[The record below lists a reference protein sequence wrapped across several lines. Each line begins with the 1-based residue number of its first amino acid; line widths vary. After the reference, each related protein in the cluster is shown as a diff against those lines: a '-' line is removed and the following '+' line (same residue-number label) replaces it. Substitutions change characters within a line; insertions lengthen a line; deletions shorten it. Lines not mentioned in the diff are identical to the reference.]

1 MAIFVAR
8 PVIRGAAAGCA
19 TCCCCCFARLFA
31 AFLLCVNSEQGGVVC
46 TPQHIKLMAISFL
59 VGLEQRLTVSVRS
72 NCTWIHCLRFFICNF
87 YCVHF
92 NCGLQ
97 VVRVVSVARR
107 VARRTT
113 DATERFNRGQD
124 KFACGTTKP
133 ARQASRLASYARR
146 THACDKDNTA
156 SRSGSFRSAQ
166 ARWIVVS
173 HIAIYNPCE

>member
-1 MAIFVAR
+1 M
-8 PVIRGAAAGCA
+8 PHAAAA
-19 TCCCCCFARLFA
+19 APARFFA
-31 AFLLCVNSEQGGVVC
+31 AFLLCVNSKQGGVVC
-46 TPQHIKLMAISFL
+46 TPQHIQLMAISSL

-133 ARQASRLASYARR
+133 ARQAGRLASYARR

-156 SRSGSFRSAQ
+156 SRSGSFRS
-166 ARWIVVS
+166 V
-173 HIAIYNPCE
+173 